1 MKPGDLV
8 RYKYYTSRG
17 GSSATGILLG
27 PCNPPSTWYKV
38 LFSRGPMDCP
48 LNTLELISETG

>member
-8 RYKYYTSRG
+8 RYKYYTGTRNA
-17 GSSATGILLG
+17 SAIGILLG

-38 LFSRGPMDCP
+38 LFSRGPMDCSP
-48 LNTLELISETG
+48 NSLEVISESG